1 MDGDVMSEDT
11 LIKYYKE
18 IIDTQNETIDQ
29 LLKVIEALTME
40 HV

>member
-1 MDGDVMSEDT
+1 MNADT